1 MKKSG
6 GIRKK
11 IRMGV
16 KQKILIP
23 VMIVSLVVCVGLG
36 VVLGSR
42 MANVSRDLAAQQ
54 ALAAARFTAKS
65 IDYRDLLGL
74 QPGDEGGA
82 QYQTAAA
89 ALDRTRAEEKVC
101 EISEACSRQAQS
113 TEQINQNIAQITGVV
128 QENSALAEETAA
140 TCEQLSAQT
149 QSVDMLMKRFKVEQ
163 RSVYGGF

>member
-42 MANVSRDLAAQQ
+42 MANVIRDLAAQQ
-54 ALAAARFTAKS
+54 
-65 IDYRDLLGL
+65 
-74 QPGDEGGA
+74 
-82 QYQTAAA
+82 
-89 ALDRTRAEEKVC
+89 
-101 EISEACSRQAQS
+101 
-113 TEQINQNIAQITGVV
+113 
-128 QENSALAEETAA
+128 ALAEETAA

-149 QSVDMLMKRFKVEQ
+149 QSMDMLMKRFKVEQ